1 MWSGVKSIKFLSER
15 LHRNDLSIRQFGEPD
30 KSIDYTRKKIPIGI
44 CRETNDIFYMNMTK
58 SVRLG
63 IFAKTRTGK
72 TFLGQ
77 SIASRYFYAGGKVAI
92 PTDIKNEYHSCI
104 RGVQADLQNGL
115 LKQSNRFYQNEEPM
129 GLPVRSYYPAFL
141 DKMSMGKKVNPISE
155 ICQMRLED
163 MSSYDFIT
171 LADLKDVSPHQ
182 RFAIDSAFRD
192 IKDGKIKTLDDFSMW
207 VEKNTVIPSVSKP
220 LIYSAIGSMKS
231 DEVVGTEYPTPDFA
245 QNVID
250 GFIPS
255 LNLYGTL
262 KAGKNLIFYAS
273 AMVAIIL
280 RQLYAAKSEGRI
292 KDPLLIILDE
302 VRSFC
307 PKDKDPSSKGAILD
321 LLRLSGSENIGQIY
335 YFQDVKDAEEVIIK
349 NLTYI
354 FIPRNMPVDDMCH
367 LIKQYAPKN
376 YSNPYYFKQDV
387 MRMRSAMRKFEWM
400 VIDIDKGEIISTI
413 KSLSPLCYHLKE
425 ST

>member
-1 MWSGVKSIKFLSER
+1 MYSGLKAINFLSEK

-30 KSIDYTRKKIPIGI
+30 KSINYTKKKIPIGI
-44 CRETNDIFYMNMTK
+44 IKETNDIFYLNMTK
-58 SVRLG
+58 SVRLS

-77 SIASRYFYAGGKVAI
+77 TIASRYYYAGGKVAI
-92 PTDIKNEYHSCI
+92 PTDIKNEYYACI
-104 RGVQADLQNGL
+104 RGVQSDFQNGL
-115 LKQSNRFYQNEEPM
+115 LRYSSRFPQTEEPM
-129 GLPVRSYYPAFL
+129 GLPIRSYYPAFL
-141 DKMSMGKKVNPISE
+141 NNINVGKKVNPISE
-155 ICQMRLED
+155 TCQMRLED

-192 IKDGKIKTLDDFSMW
+192 IKDGKIKNLDEFSIW
-207 VEKNTVIPSVSKP
+207 VENNTVIPSVSKP
-220 LIYSAIGSMKS
+220 LIYSAISSMKS
-231 DEVVGTEYPTPDFA
+231 DEVVGTKYPTPDFV
-245 QNVID
+245 QNIID

-262 KAGKNLIFYAS
+262 KAGKNLIFYTS
-273 AMVAIIL
+273 AMVAIVL

-292 KDPLLIILDE
+292 KDPLLIMLDE

-335 YFQDVKDAEEVIIK
+335 YFQDVKDAEEIILK
-349 NLTYI
+349 NSTYI
-354 FIPRNMPVDDMCH
+354 FIPRNMKVGDMQE
-367 LIKQYAPKN
+367 LIKEYAPKN
-376 YSNPYYFKQDV
+376 YTNPYYFKQDV
-387 MRMRSAMRKFEWM
+387 MRMKSDMRKFEWM
-400 VIDIDKGEIISTI
+400 VIDVDKGEVVSTI
-413 KSLSPLCYHLKE
+413 KPLSPLCYHRIEKK
-425 ST
+425 